1 MINLFVNRPEHR
13 YETENICR
21 LFFPSEKLLEAQ
33 KPQKQTAMPAD
44 TNDNAAANSQNNDTE
59 KRLQSNDIAVNV
71 TFDKDDKDGK
81 DGKRSGKLLITAEVF
96 AKGERIIFSENTD
109 ITGDEKKDEKTA
121 ELAGGRC
128 LYKAFSKICGFSPKW
143 GILTGVRP
151 EKLWSAKSEVLGKST
166 AEQLFRND
174 YLVSKEKIE
183 LCEKAHIA
191 DKRAAALSNPDSFSL
206 YVSVPFCPSRCKYCS
221 FVSHSIASAGKLVP
235 DYVELLCKEIE
246 ATAKAAKNLGL
257 KLSTVYFGGGT
268 PTQFSAEQLDKV
280 LCAVE
285 NSFNMSDALE
295 YTVEAGRPDTV
306 TAEKL
311 SCLKSHGVGRI
322 SINPQTLS
330 NAVLA
335 EIGRKHTVEQFYEAF
350 ALAKKT
356 GFDTVN
362 TDIIA
367 GLSGDTAEGF
377 FKTLEGII
385 FLDPENITVHTLSMK
400 RSSSYVSNGEGIYSA
415 KGDAV
420 SDMVIGSSK
429 MLEDAGFSPY
439 YLYRQSKC
447 LGNHENVGWSK
458 EGHDCLY
465 NIYMMNEVHS
475 VLAVG
480 AGAVSRLKDPF
491 GNHIERIFNF
501 KYPYEYINRFDE
513 ILKRKERI
521 GEFYER
527 YPV

>member
-1 MINLFVNRPEHR
+1 MIKLYVDRPEHR

-21 LFFPSEKLLEAQ
+21 LFFPSEKLCEKTERQ
-33 KPQKQTAMPAD
+33 KEPTASALKED
-44 TNDNAAANSQNNDTE
+44 KKASGTQNG
-59 KRLQSNDIAVNV
+59 DISVNV
-71 TFDKDDKDGK
+71 TFTENGE
-81 DGKRSGKLLITAEVF
+81 GLLIVAAEVF
-96 AKGERIIFSENTD
+96 AKGEKAAFSEGID
-109 ITGDEKKDEKTA
+109 ITDGAEQTEKAA

-151 EKLWSAKSEVLGKST
+151 EKLWSAKSEALGKPA
-166 AEQLFRND
+166 AERLFKNSF
-174 YLVSKEKIE
+174 LVSDEKIK

-191 DKRAAALSNPDSFSL
+191 DKRAASLSDPNSFSL

-235 DYVELLCKEIE
+235 DYVRLLCKEIE
-246 ATAKAAKNLGL
+246 AVAAAAKSLGL

-268 PTQFSAEQLDKV
+268 PTQFTAEQLDSV

-285 NSFNMSDALE
+285 NSFDMSDLLE

-306 TAEKL
+306 TAQKL

-385 FLDPENITVHTLSMK
+385 SLDPENITVHTLSMK

-429 MLEDAGFSPY
+429 MLKGAGYSPY

-458 EGHDCLY
+458 KGRDCLY
-465 NIYMMNEVHS
+465 NIYMMNEIHS

-480 AGAVSRLKDPF
+480 AGAVSRLKDPH

-521 GEFYER
+521 GEFYEK